1 MVQMGIRYGTL
12 TKFNRCRA
20 LFNKFQAVKIK
31 KWYFKPSKC
40 SGFDETE
47 NKMKENILSRVKES
61 VLKIEPSA
69 EVFLFGSRAR
79 NDFTRFSDWDFL
91 VLVDGDVDTART
103 DRIRHSLYEIEWDTG
118 EVISTIVKSRR
129 LWNDPGYRIVPL
141 HKSVEHEG
149 ILL

>member
-1 MVQMGIRYGTL
+1 MQIM
-12 TKFNRCRA
+12 
-20 LFNKFQAVKIK
+20 
-31 KWYFKPSKC
+31 P
-40 SGFDETE
+40 E
-47 NKMKENILSRVKES
+47 NTMRDKLLSRVKET

-69 EVFLFGSRAR
+69 DVFLFGSRAR

-91 VLVDGDVDTART
+91 VLVDGEVDTART
-103 DRIRHSLYEIEWDTG
+103 DLVRHLLYEIEWETG

-141 HKSVEHEG
+141 HKSIEHEG